1 MFVANER
8 TRVIHD
14 TESQTDHCGLYSEA
28 SEDQVTV
35 PDIET
40 VKLMIELEHFRA
52 CPECMRDLSWDR
64 DAGP

>member
-14 TESQTDHCGLYSEA
+14 TECQTDHCGLYSEA
-28 SEDQVTV
+28 SEDQVTMA
-35 PDIET
+35 DAET

-52 CPECMRDLSWDR
+52 CPECMRDLSWD
-64 DAGP
+64 